1 MNRSSDPKKIAQA
14 IASFVSSNLMDSKS
28 LSLEGKE
35 KFGSCKRKFD
45 TMIGSPQDFHR
56 LDKMNFSMP

>member
-14 IASFVSSNLMDSKS
+14 IASFVSSNLMHSKS
-28 LSLEGKE
+28 LSLEGE
-35 KFGSCKRKFD
+35 GKFGPYKRKFN
-45 TMIGSPQDFHR
+45 TMIDSPQDSHR

>member
-14 IASFVSSNLMDSKS
+14 IASFVSSNVMHSKS
-28 LSLEGKE
+28 LSLEGEE

-45 TMIGSPQDFHR
+45 AMIGSPQDSHH
-56 LDKMNFSMP
+56 LDKMIFSMP